1 MRKSNQLK
9 SEKFEIQKITFNKTH
24 IIFFLSD
31 RRQILIP
38 IDSVPE
44 IQRLKPSQRK
54 KITVTG
60 ESKLDTFLFDHSDS
74 VFRLTDDFRI
84 LEG

>member
-1 MRKSNQLK
+1 MKKLSPLK
-9 SEKFEIQKITFNKTH
+9 SERFEIQKISFSKTH
-24 IIFFLSD
+24 ILFVLSD

-38 IDSVPE
+38 IDYVPE

-54 KITVTG
+54 KITVTEEG
-60 ESKLDTFLFDHSDS
+60 RLDTFLFDHSDS